1 MSGAGTRDT
10 LLRTDGSRP
19 SLQFLPSIDPMLR
32 TLKQLFNTLTPPPA
46 ELAVPEHTLQL
57 AAAVLLIEMMRA
69 DSHCG
74 HEERQAAVDALATK
88 FALGEDEVARLM
100 ELADATSRDAPDLY
114 SFTSKLN
121 RGFSPEQKVRMVE
134 YLWQVAYA
142 DGQLSHHETHLMLK
156 LGDLL
161 YIPRGDFVAAKQRAR
176 AAAGLAAE

>member
-10 LLRTDGSRP
+10 LLWTDGSRP

-32 TLKQLFNTLTPPPA
+32 TLKQLFNTLTPPA

>member
-32 TLKQLFNTLTPPPA
+32 TLKQLFNTLTPPA

-69 DSHCG
+69 DSYCG

-100 ELADATSRDAPDLY
+100 ELADATSREAPDLY

>member
-10 LLRTDGSRP
+10 LLWTDGSRP

-32 TLKQLFNTLTPPPA
+32 TLKQLFNTLTPPA

-74 HEERQAAVDALATK
+74 HEERQAAVDALAVK

-100 ELADATSRDAPDLY
+100 ELADATSRDAPDL
-114 SFTSKLN
+114 
-121 RGFSPEQKVRMVE
+121 
-134 YLWQVAYA
+134 
-142 DGQLSHHETHLMLK
+142 
-156 LGDLL
+156 
-161 YIPRGDFVAAKQRAR
+161 
-176 AAAGLAAE
+176 